1 MKAKMFNML
10 FEWLSSN
17 KLAGMYSNDEPS
29 GNDFVLEDFRKIAV
43 HIAGLLFAK

>member
-10 FEWLSSN
+10 FDWLSSN
-17 KLAGMYSNDEPS
+17 KLSGMYSESS